1 MITAMIRTESQLK
14 KMNPSLQD
22 AISFLLKN
30 PHKKVPLIYQYL
42 HNPTKELVIDC
53 DNRVGTITN
62 VRRNKIGDI
71 VGDVTINDIL
81 KIASNF
87 VGEVDNMAASFHE
100 DSKRIEIDAFIIYDK
115 VAKNEIRVNR
125 ENQQNKIGALSKVG
139 EIPIMSQNSAETMR
153 EISEKLMKE
162 YEIMVNEQNNN
173 SQKEE

>member
-1 MITAMIRTESQLK
+1 MIRTESQLK

-22 AISFLLKN
+22 AISFFFN
-30 PHKKVPLIYQYL
+30 YPHKKVPLIYQYL

-62 VRRNKIGDI
+62 VRRNKKGDI

>member
-1 MITAMIRTESQLK
+1 
-14 KMNPSLQD
+14 
-22 AISFLLKN
+22 
-30 PHKKVPLIYQYL
+30 
-42 HNPTKELVIDC
+42 
-53 DNRVGTITN
+53 
-62 VRRNKIGDI
+62 
-71 VGDVTINDIL
+71 
-81 KIASNF
+81 
-87 VGEVDNMAASFHE
+87 MAASFHQ
-100 DSKRIEIDAFIIYDK
+100 DSKHIEIDAFIIYDK